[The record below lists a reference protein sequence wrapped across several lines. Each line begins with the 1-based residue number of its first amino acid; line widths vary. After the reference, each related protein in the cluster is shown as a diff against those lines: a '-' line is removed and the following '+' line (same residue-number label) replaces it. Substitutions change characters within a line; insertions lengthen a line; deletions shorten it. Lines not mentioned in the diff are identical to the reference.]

1 MKRLLILLVL
11 SLLLATG
18 CTTVAVQT
26 NQTPFEVLTSSTVNR
41 EGVSVPIHAD
51 YILLYYAADWC
62 PYCIEYADQL
72 KQTYTQLKRLYGSS
86 MELVFVGH
94 VNDQSNDDLLSFL
107 DQGSYPFAYLPYEK
121 RAQSGVMELLGEHRF
136 YIPGFLLLDG
146 QGNILA
152 SSNGDTKDDY
162 VRDRPIYHLQS
173 LLIQD
178 CASCQK

>member
-94 VNDQSNDDLLSFL
+94 VNDQSNDDLLSFSTR
-107 DQGSYPFAYLPYEK
+107 DPIRLPICPMK
-121 RAQSGVMELLGEHRF
+121 SGLRAG
-136 YIPGFLLLDG
+136 
-146 QGNILA
+146 
-152 SSNGDTKDDY
+152 
-162 VRDRPIYHLQS
+162 
-173 LLIQD
+173 
-178 CASCQK
+178 